1 MQSELTCT
9 HFFFFVLF
17 GKIHVC
23 WDKVSFFLFCFDGWQ
38 RLLKD
43 ENFWYFEPFV
53 CLLTV

>member
-9 HFFFFVLF
+9 HFFSLFCLAKFMFVGIKIVFFP
-17 GKIHVC
+17 
-23 WDKVSFFLFCFDGWQ
+23 FCFDSWQ